1 MLRVHM
7 ARLFDDRRNKTNLQY
22 STAQHNYHLNPSK
35 HYAGAGASYRDA
47 AVESHP
53 GRRYCWRRGRRS
65 RCWKKKMLTAVGR
78 SAALALIGGSISF
91 LIRRQKTPASSSQSK
106 PSLAIASEPHGGNG
120 TGGAAHGYLAKPEA
134 ANIAGSNASPYASSP
149 SSPTPVYY
157 PCYMDQRVMPQPQ
170 FQAQPDWYQST
181 AHEMPTTKPE
191 RQAQELPE
199 AP

>member
-1 MLRVHM
+1 M

-53 GRRYCWRRGRRS
+53 
-65 RCWKKKMLTAVGR
+65 
-78 SAALALIGGSISF
+78 AALALIGGSISF